1 MHLHLTRIAPFA
13 LLAAILS
20 VPSFAEAQRLSFTPE
35 EMKNALKTARP
46 EEDGFIDD
54 VVDRVNNADRPSN
67 ERLPASMVESTF
79 QWARSKN
86 TRHRFQYFRRAMI
99 IRAAQIGVRL

>member
-1 MHLHLTRIAPFA
+1 MHSYLTRIVPFV
-13 LLAAILS
+13 LFAAILS
-20 VPSFAEAQRLSFTPE
+20 VPSFAEARRLSFTPE

-67 ERLPASMVESTF
+67 ERLPASVVESTF